1 MSESLYLSVVIPAF
15 NEQAGIVSTLERVTE
30 YLGAQAFDWEVV
42 VVDDGS
48 SDRTAAVVD
57 EWSRGRTGVRV
68 ESIPHRGKGWAVRHG
83 MLASAGRYRF
93 MCDADLAMPID
104 GLPAF
109 LERMDAGY
117 DIVALDAEAAVKR
130 DGTVLGLRVREAL
143 RPFDVDVDLKPTYG
157 ISGIRNYRVSGDK
170 IGRVLGFQP
179 SISIEDSV
187 TDLVMQMRRHDYTDF
202 ANPRYYN
209 IQWMTLLEEATDP
222 VKVAGGSLFDDPAA
236 ASTGP

>member
-1 MSESLYLSVVIPAF
+1 V
-15 NEQAGIVSTLERVTE
+15 
-30 YLGAQAFDWEVV
+30 
-42 VVDDGS
+42 
-48 SDRTAAVVD
+48 
-57 EWSRGRTGVRV
+57 
-68 ESIPHRGKGWAVRHG
+68 
-83 MLASAGRYRF
+83 
-93 MCDADLAMPID
+93 
-104 GLPAF
+104 
-109 LERMDAGY
+109 
-117 DIVALDAEAAVKR
+117 
-130 DGTVLGLRVREAL
+130 GLRVREAL

-187 TDLVMQMRRHDYTDF
+187 TDLVTQMRRHDYTDF

-236 ASTGP
+236 ASTGS